1 MLYIKIRYIATA
13 AFFHDF
19 SDYKFVLLSAE
30 EMLRTQ
36 DYFKNGQLD
45 KDGLVKFIKDVK
57 KNTKL
62 SDEDAAILAASKIV
76 DSKPHSRM
84 WYRIGAVRNMT
95 GGRKTQPAA
104 KMNDRL
110 KEPTDIATYQN
121 NDSKKAKKVYDA
133 INENPEAPNISWPDE
148 NADKAI
154 VEFSASSAAVLE
166 SIGIFKINIL
176 RHGRMDNTV
185 KIKV

>member
-1 MLYIKIRYIATA
+1 MDFLMCKSCIKSSGLEVMDKQRQIELGT
-13 AFFHDF
+13 
-19 SDYKFVLLSAE
+19 VTPGETE

-36 DYFKNGQLD
+36 DYFKNGKLD
-45 KDGLVKFIKDVK
+45 KDGLVSFIKDVK

-110 KEPTDIATYQN
+110 KEGFAGFLAPVTD
-121 NDSKKAKKVYDA
+121 DGKKVYDA
-133 INENPEAPNISWPDE
+133 INENPEA
-148 NADKAI
+148 
-154 VEFSASSAAVLE
+154 
-166 SIGIFKINIL
+166 
-176 RHGRMDNTV
+176 
-185 KIKV
+185 